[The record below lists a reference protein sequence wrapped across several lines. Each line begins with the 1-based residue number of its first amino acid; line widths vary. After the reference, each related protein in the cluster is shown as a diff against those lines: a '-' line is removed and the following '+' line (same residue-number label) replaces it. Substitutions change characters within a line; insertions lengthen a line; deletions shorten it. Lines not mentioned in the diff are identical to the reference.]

1 MKKNVTF
8 FFRFPK
14 MRRAMTCVVED
25 RAFAPGKLYR
35 PDGAAAFATALD
47 DCVVCL
53 EAPSRFVVAPCGHA
67 VCSACDAKLSE
78 TRPCPT
84 CRVVASSDEMS
95 TLELPESMLAE
106 FRTFEREVAKLG
118 TCVPRG
124 AAGAPSPSRPSRP
137 SGATD
142 ISFGLASLEDGTQA
156 MLLDVPPNAL
166 RVADVANG
174 LVFVLDES
182 SSMSEDWR
190 AMHAELRGTLE
201 ALCDGPTYVAFVSFS
216 TTARLRVAPRLLVRE
231 RIEDVLVALDDF
243 GGGMTNVDLALKL
256 ADETATSMREL
267 VRRDGANATPTI
279 VVVTDGDP
287 SDAERA
293 ALALAQTE
301 APVHV
306 VAYGSQYCFATCDR
320 MFKYA
325 RKGGTSVLFA
335 RVERPSELVATL
347 SSYGAHGL
355 GIVGSAGAR
364 IYYNGAVEELDAR
377 PIVVDA
383 ARGLRVGFTGPV
395 DVASLTLYGAALD
408 VVPSVRH
415 GMEVRDFLVATTVAQ
430 YAQKLA
436 LDRAGRDASAVLLR
450 RARRLVPPT
459 LASVLRMLDTMLY
472 ELERTYDSTAVGR
485 TVSGVVRA
493 LTCPA

>member
-1 MKKNVTF
+1 
-8 FFRFPK
+8 
-14 MRRAMTCVVED
+14 
-25 RAFAPGKLYR
+25 
-35 PDGAAAFATALD
+35 
-47 DCVVCL
+47 
-53 EAPSRFVVAPCGHA
+53 
-67 VCSACDAKLSE
+67 
-78 TRPCPT
+78 
-84 CRVVASSDEMS
+84 
-95 TLELPESMLAE
+95 
-106 FRTFEREVAKLG
+106 
-118 TCVPRG
+118 
-124 AAGAPSPSRPSRP
+124 
-137 SGATD
+137 
-142 ISFGLASLEDGTQA
+142 
-156 MLLDVPPNAL
+156 
-166 RVADVANG
+166 
-174 LVFVLDES
+174 
-182 SSMSEDWR
+182 
-190 AMHAELRGTLE
+190 
-201 ALCDGPTYVAFVSFS
+201 
-216 TTARLRVAPRLLVRE
+216 
-231 RIEDVLVALDDF
+231 
-243 GGGMTNVDLALKL
+243 
-256 ADETATSMREL
+256 MREL

-293 ALALAQTE
+293 ALALARTE

-415 GMEVRDFLVATTVAQ
+415 GMEVRDFLVATTIAQ

-436 LDRAGRDASAVLLR
+436 LDGAGRDASAVLLR

-459 LASVLRMLDTMLY
+459 LASVLRMLDTMLH

>member
-1 MKKNVTF
+1 
-8 FFRFPK
+8 

-35 PDGAAAFATALD
+35 PDGSDAFATALD

-67 VCSACDAKLSE
+67 VCSSCAAKLGE

-84 CRVVASSDEMS
+84 CRVVASADEMS

-106 FRTFEREVAKLG
+106 FRSFEREVAKLG

-124 AAGAPSPSRPSRP
+124 AAGRTCPSRP
-137 SGATD
+137 TD

-156 MLLDVPPNAL
+156 LLLDVPPNAL
-166 RVADVANG
+166 RVAELANG

-216 TTARLRVAPRLLVRE
+216 TTARLRVEPRLLVRE
-231 RIEDVLVALDDF
+231 RIDDVLVALDDF
-243 GGGMTNVDLALKL
+243 GGGMTNVDLALRL
-256 ADETATSMREL
+256 ADETAKSMREL

-293 ALALAQTE
+293 ALALARTE

-347 SSYGAHGL
+347 TSYGAHGL

-383 ARGLRVGFTGPV
+383 ARGIRVGFTGPV

-459 LASVLRMLDTMLY
+459 LASVLRMLDTMLE